1 MFPKIVVPPNHPLKN
16 RVFHHKPSILGYP
29 YFWNHIRIPQKRNF
43 IIPRTSSGWFFWLNA
58 FRLFFL
64 TDSMFFARCP
74 FLCLNWFLQFPV
86 TFSSWLC
93 ITASMHNIPQDH
105 RKMWFRVFS
114 PDLCL
119 FVARIMGFSARFFEG
134 FFWYLFK
141 SLSLMC
147 CNHSEAS
154 IAAELLFLPE
164 WGVLPG
170 FFFLPENSS
179 GWCFHSGWNYSLKE
193 DPGIKTF
200 NSCSEEMA
208 QIWIMLRLELFTV
221 PKIEGRGEN
230 SRDNIG
236 MPWNWED
243 SSLRGISNYRIP
255 QENLYN
261 VWCE

>member
-1 MFPKIVVPPNHPLKN
+1 MAQTANDRLLQGPTFNQYVGLKCHLLFNYSMFA
-16 RVFHHKPSILGYP
+16 
-29 YFWNHIRIPQKRNF
+29 
-43 IIPRTSSGWFFWLNA
+43 IPRTSSGCFFWLNA

-74 FLCLNWFLQFPV
+74 FFCLKWFLQFPV

-119 FVARIMGFSARFFEG
+119 FLPELWFFFARFFEG

-141 SLSLMC
+141 SLTLMC

-164 WGVLPG
+164 WGFLPG
-170 FFFLPENSS
+170 KFFFARKL
-179 GWCFHSGWNYSLKE
+179 
-193 DPGIKTF
+193 
-200 NSCSEEMA
+200 
-208 QIWIMLRLELFTV
+208 LRLIFLFRLKLQ
-221 PKIEGRGEN
+221 PKRR
-230 SRDNIG
+230 SR
-236 MPWNWED
+236 
-243 SSLRGISNYRIP
+243 YR
-255 QENLYN
+255 YYAYMFHKK
-261 VWCE
+261 WTRCR